1 MDRHPEA
8 PLTNRRH
15 VLETVAAF
23 LTDLVDNDKIKEEQ
37 LYTIFDQLKDPE
49 KQLWLAENFSI
60 QHQRWYD
67 DLLDIDEGYIEDI
80 STDLFLSSEA
90 LAKRGAY

>member
-1 MDRHPEA
+1 MFGEIRPSFKSKGKPGVMDRHPEA
-8 PLTNRRH
+8 PLINRRH

-23 LTDLVDNDKIKEEQ
+23 LTDLVDNDKIKEDQ

-60 QHQRWYD
+60 QHQR
-67 DLLDIDEGYIEDI
+67 
-80 STDLFLSSEA
+80 
-90 LAKRGAY
+90 